1 MATFIDEG
9 DESQQDEEEYS
20 SIEDEEE
27 QETPEQEPEPQ
38 DTEDDIPDKYK
49 GKSVKDIVRM
59 HQEAERAIGKQ
70 GSEVGELRR
79 IVDDFVQAQT
89 VSQKQQ
95 APEVEE
101 EVDFFTDPDKAI
113 ASAISKHP
121 KVREAEQL
129 SAQMKKAEALANLKS
144 AHPDFTEVV
153 NDGSFSEW
161 INKSK
166 VRQELFS
173 RADRSYDFDA
183 ANELLSTWKERK
195 QVVNQSQ
202 AVEKVQRKQAV
213 KAASTGSSK
222 GSGETASKKT
232 YRRADIIELMRT
244 NPDRYQA
251 ACSDELWLHMRR
263 VVLNNHFEREFIWH
277 SELIT
282 SPIQLVQR
290 LSLNCGLMKS
300 SQPTSKTSLWQTSFP
315 KCPSRAKRATLC
327 TFLSPLVVL
336 LLSRLHLHK

>member
-9 DESQQDEEEYS
+9 YEEPQDEEEYS
-20 SIEDEEE
+20 SIEDDAQDNPEEE
-27 QETPEQEPEPQ
+27 PEAE
-38 DTEDDIPDKYK
+38 DTEDDIPEKYK
-49 GKSVKDIVRM
+49 NKSVKDIVRM

-79 IVDDFVQAQT
+79 IVDDFVKAQT

-144 AHPDFTEVV
+144 AHPDFTEIV
-153 NDGSFSEW
+153 NDGSFGEW

-183 ANELLSTWKERK
+183 ADELISTWKERK

-202 AVEKVQRKQAV
+202 AVEKVERKQAI
-213 KAASTGSSK
+213 KAASMGSSK
-222 GSGETASKKT
+222 GSGEPASKKT

-244 NPDRYQA
+244 NPDRYQQL
-251 ACSDELWLHMRR
+251 SDEIMRAYAEGR
-263 VVLNNHFEREFIWH
+263 V
-277 SELIT
+277 
-282 SPIQLVQR
+282 
-290 LSLNCGLMKS
+290 K
-300 SQPTSKTSLWQTSFP
+300 
-315 KCPSRAKRATLC
+315 
-327 TFLSPLVVL
+327 
-336 LLSRLHLHK
+336 

>member
-9 DESQQDEEEYS
+9 DEPQQDEEEYS
-20 SIEDEEE
+20 SIEDEQE

-121 KVREAEQL
+121 KVREA
-129 SAQMKKAEALANLKS
+129 
-144 AHPDFTEVV
+144 
-153 NDGSFSEW
+153 
-161 INKSK
+161 
-166 VRQELFS
+166 
-173 RADRSYDFDA
+173 
-183 ANELLSTWKERK
+183 
-195 QVVNQSQ
+195 
-202 AVEKVQRKQAV
+202 
-213 KAASTGSSK
+213 
-222 GSGETASKKT
+222 
-232 YRRADIIELMRT
+232 
-244 NPDRYQA
+244 
-251 ACSDELWLHMRR
+251 
-263 VVLNNHFEREFIWH
+263 
-277 SELIT
+277 
-282 SPIQLVQR
+282 
-290 LSLNCGLMKS
+290 
-300 SQPTSKTSLWQTSFP
+300 
-315 KCPSRAKRATLC
+315 
-327 TFLSPLVVL
+327 
-336 LLSRLHLHK
+336 

>member
-9 DESQQDEEEYS
+9 YEEPQDDEEFS
-20 SIEDEEE
+20 SIEDEEGQDNPTE
-27 QETPEQEPEPQ
+27 EPEQ
-38 DTEDDIPDKYK
+38 DDEDDIPDKYK

-79 IVDDFVQAQT
+79 IVDDFVKAQT

-113 ASAISKHP
+113 ARAIEKHP
-121 KVREAEQL
+121 KVRQAEEL
-129 SAQMKKAEALANLKS
+129 NEQMKRAEALANLKT
-144 AHPDFTEVV
+144 AHPDFTQVV
-153 NDGSFSEW
+153 QDGSFVEW
-161 INKSK
+161 IGKSK

-173 RADRSYDFDA
+173 RADRYYDFDA
-183 ANELLSTWKERK
+183 AHELLSTWKERK
-195 QVVNQSQ
+195 QVVDQSA

-213 KAASTGSSK
+213 KSASTGSTK

-244 NPDRYQA
+244 NPDRYQQL
-251 ACSDELWLHMRR
+251 SDEIMQAYSEGR
-263 VVLNNHFEREFIWH
+263 V
-277 SELIT
+277 
-282 SPIQLVQR
+282 
-290 LSLNCGLMKS
+290 K
-300 SQPTSKTSLWQTSFP
+300 
-315 KCPSRAKRATLC
+315 
-327 TFLSPLVVL
+327 
-336 LLSRLHLHK
+336 

>member
-9 DESQQDEEEYS
+9 DEPQQ
-20 SIEDEEE
+20 EDEEFASFE
-27 QETPEQEPEPQ
+27 DAQEEATPEAEPVQE
-38 DTEDDIPDKYK
+38 DDEDDIPEKYK

-79 IVDDFVQAQT
+79 IVDDFVKAQT
-89 VSQKQQ
+89 VTKQQQ
-95 APEVEE
+95 APEVED

-129 SAQMKKAEALANLKS
+129 SAQMKKAEALANLKT

-153 NDGSFSEW
+153 NDGSFAEW
-161 INKSK
+161 VNKSK

-173 RADRSYDFDA
+173 RADRNYDFDA
-183 ANELLSTWKERK
+183 ANELISTWKERK
-195 QVVNQSQ
+195 QVVNQSA
-202 AVEKVQRKQAV
+202 AVEKVERKQAV
-213 KAASTGSSK
+213 KAASTGATK

-244 NPDRYQA
+244 NPDRYQQL
-251 ACSDELWLHMRR
+251 SDEIMRAYAEGR
-263 VVLNNHFEREFIWH
+263 V
-277 SELIT
+277 
-282 SPIQLVQR
+282 
-290 LSLNCGLMKS
+290 K
-300 SQPTSKTSLWQTSFP
+300 
-315 KCPSRAKRATLC
+315 
-327 TFLSPLVVL
+327 
-336 LLSRLHLHK
+336 

>member
-9 DESQQDEEEYS
+9 YEEPQDEEEFS
-20 SIEDEEE
+20 SIEDEEGQDNPTE
-27 QETPEQEPEPQ
+27 EPEQ
-38 DTEDDIPDKYK
+38 DDEDDIPEKYK
-49 GKSVKDIVRM
+49 NKSVKDIVRM

-79 IVDDFVQAQT
+79 IVDDFVKAQT
-89 VSQKQQ
+89 VTQKQQ

-113 ASAISKHP
+113 ARAIEKHP

-153 NDGSFSEW
+153 NNGSFAEW
-161 INKSK
+161 VNKSK

-173 RADRSYDFDA
+173 RADRNYDFDA
-183 ANELLSTWKERK
+183 ANELISTWKERK
-195 QVVNQSQ
+195 QVVDQSV

-213 KAASTGSSK
+213 KSASTGSTK

-244 NPDRYQA
+244 NPDRYQQL
-251 ACSDELWLHMRR
+251 SDEIMQAYSEGR
-263 VVLNNHFEREFIWH
+263 V
-277 SELIT
+277 
-282 SPIQLVQR
+282 
-290 LSLNCGLMKS
+290 K
-300 SQPTSKTSLWQTSFP
+300 
-315 KCPSRAKRATLC
+315 
-327 TFLSPLVVL
+327 
-336 LLSRLHLHK
+336 

>member
-9 DESQQDEEEYS
+9 DESLQNEEEFS
-20 SIEDEEE
+20 SIEDEEGQDNPTE
-27 QETPEQEPEPQ
+27 EPEQ
-38 DTEDDIPDKYK
+38 DDEDDIPEKYK
-49 GKSVKDIVRM
+49 NKSVKDIVRM

-79 IVDDFVQAQT
+79 IVDDFVKAQT
-89 VSQKQQ
+89 VTKQQQ

-113 ASAISKHP
+113 ARAIEKHP

-153 NDGSFSEW
+153 NNGSFAEW
-161 INKSK
+161 VSKSK

-173 RADRSYDFDA
+173 RADRNYDFDA
-183 ANELLSTWKERK
+183 ANELISTWKERK
-195 QVVNQSQ
+195 QVVDQSV

-213 KAASTGSSK
+213 KSASTGSTK

-244 NPDRYQA
+244 NPDRYQQL
-251 ACSDELWLHMRR
+251 SDEIMQAYSEGR
-263 VVLNNHFEREFIWH
+263 V
-277 SELIT
+277 
-282 SPIQLVQR
+282 
-290 LSLNCGLMKS
+290 K
-300 SQPTSKTSLWQTSFP
+300 
-315 KCPSRAKRATLC
+315 
-327 TFLSPLVVL
+327 
-336 LLSRLHLHK
+336 

>member
-9 DESQQDEEEYS
+9 YEEPQEDEEFS
-20 SIEDEEE
+20 SIEDEQEQDNPEE
-27 QETPEQEPEPQ
+27 EPEQQ
-38 DTEDDIPDKYK
+38 DDEDDIPDKYK

-79 IVDDFVQAQT
+79 IVDDFVKAQT
-89 VSQKQQ
+89 VTKQQQ

-113 ASAISKHP
+113 ARAIEKHP
-121 KVREAEQL
+121 KVRQAEEL
-129 SAQMKKAEALANLKS
+129 SAQMKKAEALANLKQ

-153 NDGSFSEW
+153 NDGSFAEW
-161 INKSK
+161 VNKSK

-183 ANELLSTWKERK
+183 ANELLTTWKERT
-195 QVVNQSQ
+195 QVVNQTK
-202 AVEKVQRKQAV
+202 AVEQVQRKQAV
-213 KAASTGSSK
+213 KSAATGSSK

-244 NPDRYQA
+244 NPDRYEQLATEIMQA
-251 ACSDELWLHMRR
+251 YAEGR
-263 VVLNNHFEREFIWH
+263 V
-277 SELIT
+277 
-282 SPIQLVQR
+282 
-290 LSLNCGLMKS
+290 K
-300 SQPTSKTSLWQTSFP
+300 
-315 KCPSRAKRATLC
+315 
-327 TFLSPLVVL
+327 
-336 LLSRLHLHK
+336 

>member
-9 DESQQDEEEYS
+9 DEPLQDDEEYS
-20 SIEDEEE
+20 PIDEGDEEQATPE
-27 QETPEQEPEPQ
+27 EEPEQE
-38 DTEDDIPDKYK
+38 DTEDDIPEKYK
-49 GKSVKDIVRM
+49 GKSVKEIVRM

-79 IVDDFVQAQT
+79 IVDDFVKAQT
-89 VSQKQQ
+89 VTKQQQ

-129 SAQMKKAEALANLKS
+129 SAQMKKAEALANLKT

-153 NDGSFSEW
+153 NDGSFAEW
-161 INKSK
+161 VNKSK

-173 RADRSYDFDA
+173 RADRNYDFDA
-183 ANELLSTWKERK
+183 ANELISTWKERK
-195 QVVNQSQ
+195 QVVNQSA
-202 AVEKVQRKQAV
+202 AVEKVERKQAV
-213 KAASTGSSK
+213 KAASTGATK

-244 NPDRYQA
+244 NPDRYQQL
-251 ACSDELWLHMRR
+251 SDEIMRAYAEGR
-263 VVLNNHFEREFIWH
+263 V
-277 SELIT
+277 
-282 SPIQLVQR
+282 
-290 LSLNCGLMKS
+290 K
-300 SQPTSKTSLWQTSFP
+300 
-315 KCPSRAKRATLC
+315 
-327 TFLSPLVVL
+327 
-336 LLSRLHLHK
+336 

>member
-20 SIEDEEE
+20 SIEDEQE

-79 IVDDFVQAQT
+79 IVDNFVQAQT
-89 VSQKQQ
+89 VAQQQ
-95 APEVEE
+95 APVVEE
-101 EVDFFTDPDKAI
+101 EIDFFDNPDQAI
-113 ASAISKHP
+113 ARAIDRHP
-121 KVREAEQL
+121 KVRQAEELNGQL
-129 SAQMKKAEALANLKS
+129 KRAEAMANLKS

-153 NDGSFSEW
+153 NDGSFGEW
-161 INKSK
+161 ISKSK

-173 RADRSYDFDA
+173 RADRNFDFDA

-202 AVEKVQRKQAV
+202 AVEKIERKQAIRS
-213 KAASTGSSK
+213 ASTGSTK
-222 GSGETASKKT
+222 GSGETASKKI

-244 NPDRYQA
+244 NPDRYQ
-251 ACSDELWLHMRR
+251 ELSGEIMNAYAEGR
-263 VVLNNHFEREFIWH
+263 V
-277 SELIT
+277 
-282 SPIQLVQR
+282 
-290 LSLNCGLMKS
+290 K
-300 SQPTSKTSLWQTSFP
+300 
-315 KCPSRAKRATLC
+315 
-327 TFLSPLVVL
+327 
-336 LLSRLHLHK
+336 